1 MVYFSQED
9 EMFKDLRLSLDLTQQ
24 DLADLTGR
32 TRNYII
38 KAEQCT
44 FPTPPV
50 ALIRVYEEGGTLEQ
64 SKSQHQYQ
72 HQQASYGTGSPL
84 LTLNGPGTLNSG
96 SPPVG
101 LLTRP
106 WRGIPKEILESAY
119 YDEQRRIRREWLY
132 RWHPRAI
139 DTSNR
144 SFKHKWVNVLNPA
157 IPLTEYEVSRG
168 LAVPAA
174 AVFKAEK
181 DGVVS
186 KAISDAVEYL
196 IDYVSS
202 GEYTGKY
209 TGISNQGTI
218 NQVYDGLLRIRRE
231 IG

>member
-1 MVYFSQED
+1 
-9 EMFKDLRLSLDLTQQ
+9 MFKDLRLSLDLTQQ

-64 SKSQHQYQ
+64 SN
-72 HQQASYGTGSPL
+72 QQLARANHGTGSPL
-84 LTLNGPGTLNSG
+84 VSLGTLNLNSG